1 MDIERWTQLMCTLEL
16 DENSDTF
23 SKLVEAHAQKHRRYH
38 NAEHVDACLR
48 HLDEVHECLNRP
60 AEVEI
65 AFWFHDAIY
74 KPFSSTNELES
85 AQWAEEFLLS
95 QPVDDEVIARVH
107 DLIMATCHTATDLEG
122 DQAYMVDID
131 LSILGVAPEQYDQ
144 FEKAIRQEY
153 KAVPRFIYRKK
164 RKAILQSFLD
174 RKSIYTTACFTE
186 RLEPSARENIERALA
201 TL

>member
-38 NAEHVDACLR
+38 NGEHVDACLK
-48 HLDEVHECLNRP
+48 HLDDVRKLLVRP
-60 AEVEI
+60 SEVEM

-74 KPFSSTNELES
+74 KPFSSTNELDS
-85 AQWAEEFLLS
+85 AQWAEEFLQINSL
-95 QPVDDEVIARVH
+95 VGEVCVRVY
-107 DLIMATCHTATDLEG
+107 DLIMATCHTTTDLEG

-153 KAVPRFIYRKK
+153 KFVPGFIYRKK
-164 RKAILQSFLD
+164 RKAILQLFLD

-186 RLEPSARENIERALA
+186 RLEQSARENIERALT